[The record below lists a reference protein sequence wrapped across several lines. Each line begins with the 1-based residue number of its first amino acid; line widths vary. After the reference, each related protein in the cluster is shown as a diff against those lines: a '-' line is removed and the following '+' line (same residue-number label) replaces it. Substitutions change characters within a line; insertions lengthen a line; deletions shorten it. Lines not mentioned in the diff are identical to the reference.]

1 MTGRRRRGVRHRMVV
16 TRALSWSPSTTVVRP
31 YTRLGS
37 ISVGVPGFVEKY
49 VLDIR
54 RPSVYP

>member
-1 MTGRRRRGVRHRMVV
+1 MTGRRRCGVLHCMVG
-16 TRALSWSPSTTVVRP
+16 TRALSWSPSTTIVRP
-31 YTRLGS
+31 YRRLGS
-37 ISVGVPGFVEKY
+37 ISVGVPDFVEKY